1 MSFIQSLAKKKGKK
15 KIKVS
20 HQLEKIVNK
29 VPEQRRYPRCANPL
43 AGEELKR
50 LEEERK
56 WKSQEEEPGKCK
68 STVRSEKEV
77 IFKLQWI
84 RNQ

>member
-1 MSFIQSLAKKKGKK
+1 MKEIPQVCKSFGRGKT
-15 KIKVS
+15 
-20 HQLEKIVNK
+20 Q
-29 VPEQRRYPRCANPL
+29 
-43 AGEELKR
+43 R

-68 STVRSEKEV
+68 STVGSEKEV
-77 IFKLQWI
+77 IFKLQWM